1 MNRQAG
7 HSRLTKS
14 GFGNTQVVAESTT
27 QSEKKSKGESVKDE
41 SASHGFVAG
50 VFRRE
55 VGGGGRVCRAGGGTT
70 DRDRCSSLSQQQH
83 CAFPSDGQKAPGED
97 CQIPSGCWG
106 GAISGRRSF
115 EFFSTETGR
124 QSQWLFAGNVG

>member
-55 VGGGGRVCRAGGGTT
+55 VGGGWQGLPGRW
-70 DRDRCSSLSQQQH
+70 RDNRSRPMQLSLS
-83 CAFPSDGQKAPGED
+83 AAALRF
-97 CQIPSGCWG
+97 
-106 GAISGRRSF
+106 SF
-115 EFFSTETGR
+115 
-124 QSQWLFAGNVG
+124 